1 MAEEIQAPEDEQ
13 EFAQWLDELESEEDK
28 AVAVAERED
37 KQAQKPVQANKAQRD
52 DEAVVTRTEYLT
64 DKFLATASDQEK
76 ALFAIY
82 SHGVE
87 TPREMQSAIDLAKTN
102 AAEAA
107 KVMGEEVEEKA
118 EEKAKELAKSE
129 YGVGPISGGSS
140 SDLTPEE
147 QQKVDLWGKVQKDGD
162 PGALLTLMAED
173 SDFIDAVIYGKPL
186 RKKAE

>member
-1 MAEEIQAPEDEQ
+1 MPDSTQAPDEEQ

-37 KQAQKPVQANKAQRD
+37 KQAQKTDHQQKAKHEE
-52 DEAVVTRTEYLT
+52 EAVVTRTEYLA
-64 DKFLATASDQEK
+64 DKFLTTASDQEK
-76 ALFAIY
+76 KLFAIY
-82 SHGVE
+82 SRRVE
-87 TPREMQSAIDLAKTN
+87 TPREMQDAIDLAKSS

-107 KVMGEEVEEKA
+107 DLMSAEVDEKA
-118 EEKAKELAKSE
+118 EEKATQIAKED

-147 QQKVDLWGKVQKDGD
+147 QQKADLWGKVQKEGD

-173 SDFIDAVIYGKPL
+173 SAFIDAVIYGKPL
-186 RKKAE
+186 RKAE